1 MEIHIGKYDMERDFG
16 LKLLSI
22 NLGVP
27 ELRTEEI
34 VIPGMNGKLDISEA
48 STGYPVFDNAVHVLT
63 FDVLDRSH
71 KNWMSLVGKV
81 RGAIHGRRLPVIF
94 GDEAY
99 HYDARIS
106 VTTEK
111 LNKAYSKIVIELD
124 AYPYKISNITSMDDW
139 LWDPFNFE
147 TDSIRHTKDIVVPA
161 VVNIVGDAM
170 PAGCIFY
177 CSNEMTMKYMGNT
190 YRLPAG
196 ESEAPEIILADG
208 DNYFTFEGSGTVS
221 IEYRWGRM

>member
-34 VIPGMNGKLDISEA
+34 KIPGRHGKLDISEA
-48 STGYPVFDNAVHVLT
+48 ATGYPVFDNAVHVLT

-71 KNWMSLVGKV
+71 ANWISIIGKI
-81 RGAIHGRRLPVIF
+81 RGAIHGRRLPVTI
-94 GDEAY
+94 GNEGY

-106 VTTEK
+106 VSTEK
-111 LNKAYSKIVIELD
+111 LNKVYSKVVIELD
-124 AYPYKISNITSMDDW
+124 AYPYKISNITSMEDW

-147 TDSIRHTKDIVVPA
+147 EDTIRYTKDISVPA
-161 VVNIVGDAM
+161 VVNLIGDAM
-170 PAGCIFY
+170 PTGCIFH
-177 CSNEMTMKYMGNT
+177 CSNEMTMKIRGET
-190 YRLPAG
+190 YVLPEG
-196 ESEAPEIILADG
+196 DSEAPELIIQEG
-208 DNYFTFEGSGTVS
+208 DNIFTFEGSGTVS

>member
-1 MEIHIGKYDMERDFG
+1 MKIHIGKYEMERDFG

-27 ELRTEEI
+27 EVRTEEI

-63 FDVLDRSH
+63 FDVMDKSH
-71 KNWMSLVGKV
+71 ANWMNVIGKI
-81 RGAIHGRRLPVIF
+81 RGAIHGRKLPVII
-94 GDEAY
+94 GDEEY

-111 LNKAYSKIVIELD
+111 LNKAYSKVVIELD
-124 AYPYKISNITSMDDW
+124 AYPYKISNKTSMDDW

-147 TDSIRHTKDIVVPA
+147 TDVIRHTKDINVPA
-161 VVNIVGDAM
+161 VINVIGDVM
-170 PAGCIFY
+170 PAGCIFH
-177 CSNEMTMKYMGNT
+177 CSNEMTLKYKDST
-190 YRLPAG
+190 YILPKG
-196 ESEAPEIILADG
+196 DSEAPEMILDEG
-208 DNYFTFEGSGTVS
+208 DNIFTFEGSGTVS